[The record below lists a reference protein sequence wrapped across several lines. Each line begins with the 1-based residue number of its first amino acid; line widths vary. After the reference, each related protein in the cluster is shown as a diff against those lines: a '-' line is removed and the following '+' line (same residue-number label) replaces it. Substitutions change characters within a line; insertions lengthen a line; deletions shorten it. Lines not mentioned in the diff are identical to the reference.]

1 MLLYPPIKELLVQVP
16 SRYMLVNLVASRAR
30 KLSSE
35 SEVSGEP
42 LEEKAVSL
50 AIREVASGTLTL
62 EQAEEEAAAAV
73 PEEGEESGP
82 KRASGGTAC
91 PLDIRQKE
99 VERVASIAKIAV
111 SAATYA
117 IDRPYD
123 YLVPP
128 SWRGRCGP
136 VCAARCPS
144 DGGTR
149 PATASCWP
157 WDSGRIPKS

>member
-62 EQAEEEAAAAV
+62 EQAEEEAAAEV
-73 PEEGEESGP
+73 PEEGEE
-82 KRASGGTAC
+82 
-91 PLDIRQKE
+91 
-99 VERVASIAKIAV
+99 
-111 SAATYA
+111 
-117 IDRPYD
+117 
-123 YLVPP
+123 
-128 SWRGRCGP
+128 
-136 VCAARCPS
+136 
-144 DGGTR
+144 
-149 PATASCWP
+149 
-157 WDSGRIPKS
+157 